1 MPTTFLSAYWR
12 HLVMLN
18 YAVDPALFEPMVP
31 HGVTLDLHEG
41 KCYASIVGFLF
52 QETRLKGI
60 PIPGHMQFEE
70 LNLRFYV
77 RREEPDHAR
86 GIDHRRG
93 VAFVKEVV
101 PLSTIA
107 FVARTMYNENYVAM
121 PMRHHILSPEG
132 QSRDSSA
139 ALTRGDQISIGFQTA
154 DGTWGEVGATISGDP
169 RPLEPGSHE
178 HFIAEHYWGYA
189 RQKDGGTVEYEV
201 RHPPWRV
208 FDTHAA
214 VFSGNIVELYGAS
227 FAKALSGPP
236 ASAFVAEGSLIEV
249 GDGMVLP

>member
-18 YAVDPALFEPMVP
+18 YVVDPALLEPIVP
-31 HGVTLDLHEG
+31 RGVTLDRHDG

-52 QETRLKGI
+52 QDTRLKGI

-77 RREEPDHAR
+77 RRDEPDHAR
-86 GIDHRRG
+86 GLDHRRG
-93 VAFVKEVV
+93 VAFVKELV

-121 PMRHHILSPEG
+121 PMCHHILSPEG

-139 ALTRGDQISIGFQTA
+139 DLTRGDQVAFGFQTG
-154 DGTWGEVGATISGDP
+154 DGSWGEVGATIGGGP
-169 RPLEPGSHE
+169 RALEAGSHE

-189 RQKDGGTVEYEV
+189 RQKDGGTVESEV

-208 FDTHAA
+208 FDAHSP
-214 VFSGNIVELYGAS
+214 VFSGNIV
-227 FAKALSGPP
+227 AL
-236 ASAFVAEGSLIEV
+236 
-249 GDGMVLP
+249 